1 MILKVLLFFFVLVAP
16 TFSISLEDA
25 IQYALKNNRDII
37 IQEAELE
44 LRFGEI
50 KESRSIY
57 DPNLTIE
64 LNYID
69 STTPST
75 SAFAKDNVINEDL
88 TSASLEFEGYLPT
101 GTHYSLFDVEINKT
115 KTDLGTS
122 AISPRWET
130 SLEFTLRQNLF
141 RDFGT
146 NINNSKIIIAK
157 RNNEISKI
165 ELERII
171 ASTILDVETKYWNV
185 VYAGKNL
192 ELAYFSLRLAEDLVE
207 KNRIEIEIGTLP
219 KIALLQAQS
228 EVAFRKVNLIKAENA
243 YQASSDLLKLSL
255 SLPLSQKIIVDDYV
269 EKKILKQF
277 DESELEYIAINN
289 RPEIRQESM
298 QLENSKQLVKYYSN
312 QLLPD
317 FDIEASLAYAGLGG
331 SKNSDY
337 STTILGVPR
346 IASKYDEGFSDSMD
360 TLKSLENKSWSIGA
374 KLTIPLNNNAA
385 EGRYEIAIAQR
396 NQRISLLNKL
406 LDSINLDTRNS
417 YRELMSS
424 IKNVESSK
432 LYLSLKD
439 EVLKIEEERFKIGMA
454 KTRDVLEAQR
464 DMIYAQA
471 EYNKALSNYNISIA
485 SLEYSLGILIKE
497 RKIILDN

>member
-1 MILKVLLFFFVLVAP
+1 
-16 TFSISLEDA
+16 
-25 IQYALKNNRDII
+25 
-37 IQEAELE
+37 
-44 LRFGEI
+44 
-50 KESRSIY
+50 
-57 DPNLTIE
+57 
-64 LNYID
+64 
-69 STTPST
+69 
-75 SAFAKDNVINEDL
+75 
-88 TSASLEFEGYLPT
+88 
-101 GTHYSLFDVEINKT
+101 
-115 KTDLGTS
+115 
-122 AISPRWET
+122 
-130 SLEFTLRQNLF
+130 
-141 RDFGT
+141 
-146 NINNSKIIIAK
+146 
-157 RNNEISKI
+157 
-165 ELERII
+165 
-171 ASTILDVETKYWNV
+171 
-185 VYAGKNL
+185 
-192 ELAYFSLRLAEDLVE
+192 
-207 KNRIEIEIGTLP
+207 
-219 KIALLQAQS
+219 
-228 EVAFRKVNLIKAENA
+228 
-243 YQASSDLLKLSL
+243 L